1 MIAILMSTYNGGQY
15 LQRQLDSVLRQT
27 VADFTLLIRDDGS
40 SDDTLKILEQYDDPR
55 IRVTAGGN
63 LGPSGSFL
71 ALLDEARQIG
81 ADYVFFCDQDDIW
94 LDNKLELLLAEI
106 QTLPDGP
113 ALVFSDFAMIDGEDK
128 PTGDSYTAMAG
139 LRIPQDGNFFP
150 KLLAQPYIFGCAC
163 VLNRQLLE
171 LIENP
176 PAGIEMYDCWI
187 GLVAALFGTVKYLPQ
202 ATISHRFHSSNATG
216 QAGMNALSTRLRRVT
231 RQFQKQVANTRLRLH
246 QAQLLIDRYG
256 DRLSPE
262 LHQQL
267 SQLAEAGRK
276 GGFRAV
282 RTLKKYAVSRGGSLQ
297 NCFFYATAFM
307 CKGDK

>member
-1 MIAILMSTYNGGQY
+1 MNVIVMSTYNGGQY

-40 SDDTLKILEQYDDPR
+40 SDDTLKILEQYHDPR

-71 ALLDEARQIG
+71 ALLEEARQMG
-81 ADYVFFCDQDDIW
+81 TDYVFFCDQDDIW

-106 QTLPDGP
+106 QKLPDGP
-113 ALVFSDFAMIDGEDK
+113 ALVFSDFAMIDGEDHI
-128 PTGDSYTAMAG
+128 TGDSYTAMAG
-139 LRIPQDGNFFP
+139 LQIPEDGNFLP

-163 VLNRQLLE
+163 VLNKKLLD
-171 LIENP
+171 LVKDP

-202 ATISHRFHSSNATG
+202 ATIQHRFHNSNATG

-231 RQFQKQVANTRLRLH
+231 RQFKKQVENTGLRLH

-256 DRLSPE
+256 DRLTPDR
-262 LHQQL
+262 LQQL

-297 NCFFYATAFM
+297 NAFFYATAFM